1 MIFKKLIPPLL
12 VCIFV
17 ITINAFSKPQPAQR
31 RTFVKMF
38 SDTIPGN
45 ETAEEKIF
53 ERVEIEAAFPG
64 GDKEWRKFLEQN
76 LNAATPV
83 NYGAP
88 AGTYTVILQFVVD
101 KSGKISD
108 IKALTNQG
116 FGMEAEVIR
125 LLKKAPMWNPAIQD
139 GRPVRAYR
147 KQPVTFMVVEEKRKK
162 KRNQT

>member
-1 MIFKKLIPPLL
+1 MTSKKLISLL
-12 VCIFV
+12 LLCILILIF
-17 ITINAFSKPQPAQR
+17 NSFAKPHPAQCM
-31 RTFVKMF
+31 TFLKIS
-38 SDTIPGN
+38 SDTIPDN
-45 ETAEEKIF
+45 ETTEEKIF

-64 GDKEWRKFLEQN
+64 GENVWRKFLEQN

-88 AGTYTVILQFVVD
+88 AGQYTVLIQFVVD

-108 IKALTNQG
+108 IKALTNHG
-116 FGMEAEVIR
+116 YGMEAEVIR
-125 LLKKAPMWNPAIQD
+125 LLKKAPMWSSAIQD
-139 GRPVRAYR
+139 GRPVKAYR